1 MKKISRLTVIA
12 AMVAAMIFGT
22 AGTCFAALS
31 VDYDSVYLNRDN
43 SVYVNVT
50 STEGDIYYFTGK
62 DGVNAEFGSGADS
75 SKLYISTDKD
85 ATVGNHAIYVGEE
98 GTGDS
103 DIIQVFVIDD
113 TAPVITSLAG
123 TSKGITVRWGAT
135 DAGRYDV
142 QYKASNGKWQTAAHF
157 VKGNK
162 YTVKGLSKGKK
173 YSFRVRGVNYA
184 YEWGEINGDWSK
196 IKTKT
201 Y

>member
-1 MKKISRLTVIA
+1 MKKLSGTAVIA
-12 AMVAAMIFGT
+12 AMAAAMIFGT

-31 VDYDSVYLNRDN
+31 VDYEYVYLARDN

-50 STEGDIYYFTGK
+50 ATEGDIYYSTGE

-75 SKLYISTDKD
+75 DKLYISTDKD
-85 ATVGNHAIYVGEE
+85 AAVGNHAIYVGEE

-103 DIIQVFVIDD
+103 DIIKVFVIDD
-113 TAPVITSLAG
+113 TAPVIKSLAR
-123 TSKGITVRWGAT
+123 TSKGITVRWEAT

-142 QYKASNGKWQTAAHF
+142 QYKASNGKWQTAANF

-162 YTVKGLSKGKK
+162 YTVKGLSKGRK

-196 IKTKT
+196 IKARA